1 MKRIAVFIFIFAS
14 AVLGRAGF
22 GQVPPPP
29 IPVNAKPSISV
40 LQNVGID
47 QKLGAMVPADLVFK
61 DEAGRDV
68 RLGEYFGKRPM
79 VLVLVYFQC
88 PMLCTMVLND
98 VLRTIRAMP
107 ENLGSDFD
115 IVTVSFDPADTP
127 QLATLKKKTYLA
139 QYNRPGREAG
149 WHFLV
154 GSQQSITALTGA
166 VGFRYVW
173 DPKYN
178 VFAHASGIM
187 VLTPQGKI
195 ARYFYGIDYAPQ
207 DLRLALL
214 DASGGKTG
222 SLADEV
228 LMYCFHYDPAT
239 GKYGFAINRALKI
252 GGVLTVLI
260 LGSSIALLLRRDR
273 EPSAPNPQT

>member
-1 MKRIAVFIFIFAS
+1 MLVPVLSFFAIAA
-14 AVLGRAGF
+14 LGRLSF

-29 IPVNAKPSISV
+29 IPVDVKASI

-47 QKLGAMVPADLVFK
+47 QKLGAMVPADLAFK

-68 RLGEYFGKRPM
+68 RLGDYFGKRPM

-98 VLRTIRAMP
+98 VLRTIRAMS

-127 QLATLKKKTYLA
+127 SLAKLKKENYLA
-139 QYNRPGREAG
+139 QYDRPGGEAG

-154 GSQQSITALTGA
+154 GSQQSITALTSA

-173 DPKYN
+173 DPQFK

-195 ARYFYGIDYAPQ
+195 SRYFYGIDYAPQ

-214 DASGGKTG
+214 EAAGGKTG

-228 LMYCFHYDPAT
+228 LLYCFHYDPAT
-239 GKYGFAINRALKI
+239 GKYGWAINRALKI
-252 GGVLTVLI
+252 GGALTVLI
-260 LGSSIALLLRRDR
+260 LGLSIAMLLRHDR
-273 EPSAPNPQT
+273 RAPLESLKK

>member
-29 IPVNAKPSISV
+29 IPVNAKPSISI

-187 VLTPQGKI
+187 VLTPQGKLRDI
-195 ARYFYGIDYAPQ
+195 STGLIMRRRICDWRCLMRPAERPAALPTRYSCT
-207 DLRLALL
+207 
-214 DASGGKTG
+214 AST
-222 SLADEV
+222 
-228 LMYCFHYDPAT
+228 T
-239 GKYGFAINRALKI
+239 
-252 GGVLTVLI
+252 T
-260 LGSSIALLLRRDR
+260 RRQANTDSR
-273 EPSAPNPQT
+273 STER

>member
-1 MKRIAVFIFIFAS
+1 MLVPVVSFFAIAA
-14 AVLGRAGF
+14 LGSLSF

-29 IPVNAKPSISV
+29 IPVDAKASI

-47 QKLGAMVPADLVFK
+47 QKLGAMVPAELAFK
-61 DEAGRDV
+61 DEAGQDV
-68 RLGEYFGKRPM
+68 RLGDYFGKRPM

-98 VLRTIRAMP
+98 VLRTIRAMS

-127 QLATLKKKTYLA
+127 PLAKLKKENYLA
-139 QYNRPGREAG
+139 QYDRPGGEVG

-154 GSQQSITALTGA
+154 GSQRSITALTSA

-173 DPKYN
+173 DPQFK

-195 ARYFYGIDYAPQ
+195 SRYFYGIDYAPQ
-207 DLRLALL
+207 DLRLSLL
-214 DASGGKTG
+214 EAAGGKTG

-239 GKYGFAINRALKI
+239 GKYGWAINRALKI
-252 GGVLTVLI
+252 GGALTVLI
-260 LGSSIALLLRRDR
+260 LGLSIAMLLRHDR
-273 EPSAPNPQT
+273 RAPVENLKK